1 MPAKKNP
8 LNLNALQ
15 LRTLTLLQ
23 ELARLA
29 DYSRPGGEAGSFVI
43 ASLPLPHGDHFHL
56 GEVVVASRDATGLR
70 NPAVWAA
77 LERKGLVRSLPEQV
91 VLTALGV
98 GYDTGLRDAIMH
110 RRAH

>member
-23 ELARLA
+23 ELAHLGNF
-29 DYSRPGGEAGSFVI
+29 SRPGEEPGSFVI
-43 ASLPLPHGDHFHL
+43 SRLPLPHGDHFHL
-56 GEVVVASRDATGLR
+56 GEAVVASHDATGLR
-70 NPAVWAA
+70 NPAVWTA
-77 LERKGLVRSLPEQV
+77 LERRGLVRSLPDRV

-98 GYDTGLRDAIMH
+98 GYNTGLRDAVIH
-110 RRAH
+110 RRTH